1 MAQKRKGSRW
11 PENIAKIIK
20 QFGPVKTSLIFIAL
34 AIMLTLTETSLV
46 NFWLPED
53 NRFRD
58 YISGMILTL
67 VIAPW
72 LLFFVFELITRLQ
85 DSREELTQ
93 AIFELEDLRTQDRLS
108 TEYLRKN
115 IEKLNYEI
123 EERKRAELQREEAI
137 ALLQQEIEERKRT
150 ERHLYEQ
157 SVLLRSSFD
166 CSPDIIYYR
175 DENGRFAGC
184 NKSLEALTGMTERE
198 MIGLT
203 PWDVYSKEVA
213 EQVVDSDEE
222 CFASNTSLSYDI
234 WLTFPDGMKRL
245 YEFKKVPFFNEDGKR
260 IGLLGFGRD
269 VMERKL
275 AQDALEKA
283 SRDKTSFISTI
294 SHELRTPLNGI
305 VGISRMLQESLLS
318 SEQTKQVKTIY
329 ACAVTLG
336 NIFNDIIDLDK
347 IERDRLE
354 INNQVIDIANLTDEL
369 ATVTELQASQKGLTF
384 NFKHNLP
391 TELWSVA
398 DPTRLRQVLWNLLAN
413 AVKFTLKGVV
423 ELRVD
428 CQLNNNTAWIDF
440 EIEDSGIGIDENEVD
455 NIFTMYYQVDRKEVS
470 ASSGT
475 GIGLAI
481 SKILVDAMGGQ
492 IEVFSEMNKGSVF
505 TVSIKIQLAEK
516 PAEPMG
522 NIDIPPL
529 NILLV
534 EDVELNVQVAQ
545 ALLEKM
551 GHTIEVART
560 GQEAIDMFRPEFD
573 LVLLDIRLPDMTGFD
588 VAKHY
593 MDNYE
598 ELPPLVALTANV
610 VKSKEAYTDKGLQD
624 VIAKPIQL
632 SQLKS
637 VFASLF
643 DKNNTNT
650 TALPTPSNL
659 APSSA
664 VDKVVNTAFMSQLIE
679 TIGSERIEQNLVLF
693 QQLISEYLA
702 VLDSNLCAGDQ
713 VEIASQAHKIKGA
726 AASMGLKNIQELAN
740 QIQETETPAWWDNL
754 EPRVNL
760 MKKACVDDLAVLITW
775 LEQFDSQ

>member
-1 MAQKRKGSRW
+1 M
-11 PENIAKIIK
+11 
-20 QFGPVKTSLIFIAL
+20 KTSLIFIAV
-34 AIMLTLTETSLV
+34 AILVTLGETSFINYWIDEGV
-46 NFWLPED
+46 AY
-53 NRFRD
+53 RD
-58 YISGMILTL
+58 YISGMVLTL

-72 LLFFVFELITRLQ
+72 LLFFVFELISRLQ

-115 IEKLNYEI
+115 IEKLNFEI

-203 PWDVYSKEVA
+203 PWDVYPKDVA
-213 EQVVDSDEE
+213 EQVIDSDEE

-283 SRDKTSFISTI
+283 SRDKTKFISTI

-305 VGISRMLQESLLS
+305 VGISRILQQEKLS
-318 SEQTKQVKTIY
+318 FQQAKHVKTIY

-354 INNQVIDIANLTDEL
+354 INNTVVDLANLTEEL
-369 ATVTELQASQKGLTF
+369 ATVAELQAEQKGLQF
-384 NFKHNLP
+384 KFKHNLP
-391 TELWSVA
+391 LELWSVA

-413 AVKFTLKGVV
+413 AVKFTLKGCV

-428 CQLNNNTAWIDF
+428 CQISNGAAWIDF
-440 EIEDSGIGIDENEVD
+440 EIEDSGIGIDENEIA
-455 NIFTMYYQVDRKEVS
+455 NIFAMYYQVDRKEVS
-470 ASSGT
+470 ASMGT

-492 IEVFSEMNKGSVF
+492 IEVYSEMNKGSVF
-505 TVSIKIQLAEK
+505 TVSIKVDLAEK
-516 PAEPMG
+516 PPEPLSEV
-522 NIDIPPL
+522 DIPPL
-529 NILLV
+529 HIMLV
-534 EDVELNVQVAQ
+534 EDVELNVQVAT

-551 GHTIEVART
+551 GHTIEVAMT
-560 GQEAIDMFRPEFD
+560 GQAAKELYRPDTFD

-588 VAKHY
+588 VAAY
-593 MDNYE
+593 LRETYD
-598 ELPPLVALTANV
+598 ELPPMVALTANV
-610 VKSKEAYTDKGLQD
+610 VKSKEAYTDKGLED

-632 SQLKS
+632 NQLES
-637 VFASLF
+637 VFARLF
-643 DKNNTNT
+643 DRRTPIEPLNKQ
-650 TALPTPSNL
+650 ALQS
-659 APSSA
+659 ASSQT
-664 VDKVVNTAFMSQLIE
+664 DKVLNQEFMSQMIE
-679 TIGSERIEQNLVLF
+679 TIGLERIQDNLVLF
-693 QQLISEYLA
+693 EKLIADYLV
-702 VLDSNLCAGDQ
+702 VLDTNLIAGDKD
-713 VEIASQAHKIKGA
+713 EIGSQAHKIKGA
-726 AASMGLKNIQELAN
+726 AASMGLKNIQEIAN
-740 QIQETETPAWWDNL
+740 QIQETDTPAWWDNL

-760 MKKACVDDLAVLITW
+760 LKKGCDNDIEVLKAW
-775 LEQFDSQ
+775 LKEQE